1 VGSLAL
7 SRIVVKIA
15 SIDELDRL
23 VLAYSPRFRSILE
36 SARQQIQQG
45 AGIRHDDFW
54 KDLEEGDAGN
64 RPSNTSGRGGGI
76 PSRS

>member
-54 KDLEEGDAGN
+54 QDLEGDAGN

-76 PSRS
+76 PTRS